1 MVENIMNTANDLY
14 ILETTTVADDTRSTQ
29 NISTSQALLIRSRL
43 AEQFHELNDFLGKMQ
58 NAKTSSK

>member
-43 AEQFHELNDFLGKMQ
+43 AEQLRGLNDFLGKMQ
-58 NAKTSSK
+58 SAKISSK